1 MAVPNTSVETLIIC
15 GNTAMN
21 TKKFNEQ
28 TGINQVHE
36 IVRQS
41 FSSNLLNSYRI
52 QYYDTATML
61 FVDLED
67 QLRNGINP
75 FQSNSTTGV
84 QDVASPPSCIH
95 LFVVNNSRVNS
106 NNRSAT
112 GRKNYFIINTTSVIS
127 ETQGYQ
133 ILFDTADISSE
144 SSKSFISK
152 HRKN

>member
-52 QYYDTATML
+52 QY
-61 FVDLED
+61 
-67 QLRNGINP
+67 N
-75 FQSNSTTGV
+75 
-84 QDVASPPSCIH
+84 
-95 LFVVNNSRVNS
+95 
-106 NNRSAT
+106 
-112 GRKNYFIINTTSVIS
+112 VIC
-127 ETQGYQ
+127 
-133 ILFDTADISSE
+133 
-144 SSKSFISK
+144 
-152 HRKN
+152 